1 MRKGRGRLFVCVL
14 VCWRKVGSSCLF
26 SELRWSRDKFVHKYP
41 GSLASNLS
49 TDWETCQWCMPW
61 LQIEIYPGS
70 LASNL
75 STDWETCHW
84 CMPWLQIEI
93 PVLVWTA
100 ECAQVVPCVR
110 FEVVPSCCLLYLD
123 RDACCALTCL
133 MFPSWVSAKPSLG
146 DIAAGSTWYCT
157 LLCSHCEI
165 GIILSLTNI
174 GSTWVLWGD
183 ILPCQKYW
191 DNVFE
196 IWRYFIFRGASE
208 RMKPSRK
215 HQIPQRDWSTQSCR
229 FQ

>member
-26 SELRWSRDKFVHKYP
+26 SELGWSRDKFVHKYP

-61 LQIEIYPGS
+61 LQIEI
-70 LASNL
+70 
-75 STDWETCHW
+75 
-84 CMPWLQIEI
+84 

-110 FEVVPSCCLLYLD
+110 LEVVPSCRLLYLD

-133 MFPSWVSAKPSLG
+133 FPSWISAKPNLG

-183 ILPCQKYW
+183 ILPCHKYW

-196 IWRYFIFRGASE
+196 TWRYFIFRDASE
-208 RMKPSRK
+208 RMKPNRK

>member
-26 SELRWSRDKFVHKYP
+26 SELGWSRDKFVHKYP

-49 TDWETCQWCMPW
+49 TDWETCQWCMSC
-61 LQIEIYPGS
+61 LQV
-70 LASNL
+70 
-75 STDWETCHW
+75 
-84 CMPWLQIEI
+84 EI

-110 FEVVPSCCLLYLD
+110 FEVVPSCRLLYLD
-123 RDACCALTCL
+123 RDACCALTCS
-133 MFPSWVSAKPSLG
+133 MFPSWISAKPSLG

-157 LLCSHCEI
+157 SLCWHSF
-165 GIILSLTNI
+165 TNKYWQH
-174 GSTWVLWGD
+174 TWVLWGD
-183 ILPCQKYW
+183 IRRCQKYW

-196 IWRYFIFRGASE
+196 IWCYFIFRGASE

>member
-26 SELRWSRDKFVHKYP
+26 SELGWSRDKFVHKYP

-61 LQIEIYPGS
+61 LQIEI
-70 LASNL
+70 
-75 STDWETCHW
+75 
-84 CMPWLQIEI
+84 

-110 FEVVPSCCLLYLD
+110 LEVVPSCRLLYLD

-133 MFPSWVSAKPSLG
+133 FPSWISAKPNLG

-208 RMKPSRK
+208 RVKPNRK